1 MDVISLGRVRRSI
14 HAGFN
19 QLFTVITNDDNEILF
34 EINNRGSLAK
44 NARRPIPSSK
54 SRIDS
59 FDSSSSSSS
68 SLSSLQQPPSSTI
81 KKLLATSTATNMSAS
96 HVASL
101 SQRARLSN
109 HNHTNSN
116 HHNHHQHNHQTS
128 TSVSRL
134 VEFPPPSSSQHGS
147 SSTFEITYESSSS
160 ASSSSGS
167 SSSVWDAFGHMYS
180 SFKRALLN
188 LIDNTKVFDYFSKL
202 QVFLIVFITT
212 SIEKIDDS

>member
-1 MDVISLGRVRRSI
+1 MDVISLGRIRRSA
-14 HAGFN
+14 HSGFN

-34 EINNRGSLAK
+34 EINNRGGFAK

-59 FDSSSSSSS
+59 FDSSSSP
-68 SLSSLQQPPSSTI
+68 SSLQQPPSSTI
-81 KKLLATSTATNMSAS
+81 KKLLTTSTATNMSAS

-101 SQRARLSN
+101 SQRARPSN

-116 HHNHHQHNHQTS
+116 HHNRHHHNHQTS

-147 SSTFEITYESSSS
+147 SSTFEIAYESSSS
-160 ASSSSGS
+160 VSSSSES

-188 LIDNTKVFDYFSKL
+188 FIDNTKVFDFFSKL
-202 QVFLIVFITT
+202 
-212 SIEKIDDS
+212 